1 MNIPLELWNFA
12 KSLPKAQRRKVIDA
26 LCSIFFDY
34 TLPDDL
40 PPTVLTALGGWDG
53 RIACARKVSF
63 VKRGLSEEEA
73 IPQPKQNPAEI
84 NENFFEDSSEI
95 VSNCFE
101 DYFSL
106 NDVLAAETQENI
118 GTSSLQIEIERE
130 KSKSRS
136 ESISSAA
143 IPTREE
149 VREYMKH
156 CGIREFDPDK
166 FVDHYERANWKTKD
180 RKPINDWRGMIRQ
193 WQQHEGEITRREGR
207 DKKEKRSKNE
217 LKLMGRDSKKGTWIY
232 TGGRNGCDYL
242 EGSEDW
248 TESQA
253 KSALRKLQ
261 QKLISER
268 HR

>member
-1 MNIPLELWNFA
+1 MNVPLELWNFA
-12 KSLPKAQRRKVIDA
+12 KGLPKAQRRKVIDA

-40 PPTVLTALGGWDG
+40 PPAVLTALGGWDG
-53 RIACARKVSF
+53 RIVCARKVSF

-73 IPQPKQNPAEI
+73 VPHTKSGLTE
-84 NENFFEDSSEI
+84 ERSSFSEE
-95 VSNCFE
+95 SPGKAS
-101 DYFSL
+101 DYFDEKINQNVSST
-106 NDVLAAETQENI
+106 AETLKNI

-130 KSKSRS
+130 ISKSRS
-136 ESISSAA
+136 EAVSSAA

-149 VREYMKH
+149 VREYMER

-166 FVDHYERANWKTKD
+166 FIDHYERANWKTKD
-180 RKPINDWRGMIRQ
+180 GKPINDWRGMIRQ
-193 WQQHEGEITRREGR
+193 WQQHEGEIARSEGR
-207 DKKEKRSKNE
+207 GKKEKRSKTK
-217 LKLMGRDSKKGTWIY
+217 LKLMGRDSKRGTWIY

-242 EGSEDW
+242 RNSEDW

-253 KSALRKLQ
+253 KAALGRLQ
-261 QKLISER
+261 QELASEL